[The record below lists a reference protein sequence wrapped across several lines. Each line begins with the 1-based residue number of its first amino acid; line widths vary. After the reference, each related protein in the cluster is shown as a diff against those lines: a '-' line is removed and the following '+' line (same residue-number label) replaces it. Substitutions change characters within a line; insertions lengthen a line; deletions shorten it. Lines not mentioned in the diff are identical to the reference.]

1 MGEFSVPTLIYGSQ
15 RKQRPVWAER
25 RWTAFE
31 RSIKSTHATRAELL
45 NLFKQARHP
54 VGRSRAIF
62 TAFDVSNSVYKVNAA
77 KEWLTS
83 PTQVDSLMSSA
94 GIAKKNPDSDI
105 PGAFSG
111 S

>member
-1 MGEFSVPTLIYGSQ
+1 MMALKEAAACMGREAMDS
-15 RKQRPVWAER
+15 
-25 RWTAFE
+25 FE
-31 RSIKSTHATRAELL
+31 RSIKSTNATRAELL
-45 NLFKQARHP
+45 NLFKQAKHP
-54 VGRSRAIF
+54 VGRLRAIF

-94 GIAKKNPDSDI
+94 VIAKKNPDSDI

>member
-1 MGEFSVPTLIYGSQ
+1 MMALKEAAA
-15 RKQRPVWAER
+15 WAER
-25 RWTAFE
+25 RWTAL
-31 RSIKSTHATRAELL
+31 SAPS
-45 NLFKQARHP
+45 RHP

-105 PGAFSG
+105 LGAFSG

>member
-1 MGEFSVPTLIYGSQ
+1 MALKEAAACMGREAMDSVFALHQ
-15 RKQRPVWAER
+15 VHKR
-25 RWTAFE
+25 
-31 RSIKSTHATRAELL
+31 H
-45 NLFKQARHP
+45 FKQARHP